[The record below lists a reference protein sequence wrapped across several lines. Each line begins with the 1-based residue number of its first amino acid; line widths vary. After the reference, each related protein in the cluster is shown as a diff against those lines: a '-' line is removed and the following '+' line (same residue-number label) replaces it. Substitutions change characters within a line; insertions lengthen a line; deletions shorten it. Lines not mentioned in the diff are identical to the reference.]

1 MTIKRQKRSAK
12 LKLKVALE
20 ATQEQQTL
28 NQIAHKYGLNLVLVL
43 SVLSSLDLRP

>member
-20 ATQEQQTL
+20 AAQEQQTL
-28 NQIAHKYGLNLVLVL
+28 GSGAQVVIW
-43 SVLSSLDLRP
+43 